1 MSCLTIDK
9 QFLTKCRDSQP
20 GVTEVYL
27 ANYNDVYQTGYTLNA
42 TNDQISAM
50 TFAVASGYSSG
61 CFFKFVM
68 NREVAGLTDECVI
81 NIQNGTAIYKPKV
94 EFKISSLSADVRTLF
109 RELSQATVVAIVK
122 TVGGQYF
129 LAGRYNGLDA
139 VSTTSLQTGVASG
152 DFAGLTVTLE
162 GLEKDPI
169 IEVPSTLITSL
180 LVTV

>member
-20 GVTEVYL
+20 GVTEIYL
-27 ANYNDVYQTGYTLNA
+27 ANYNDIVQSAITLNTA
-42 TNDQISAM
+42 KDTISGFD
-50 TFAVASGYSSG
+50 TLIASGFTSG
-61 CFFKFVM
+61 CFFKFVL

-81 NIQNGTAIYKPKV
+81 NIQNGTSIYKPKV
-94 EFKISSLSADVRTLF
+94 EFKISSLSPDVRTLF
-109 RELSQATVVAIVK
+109 KELSQATVVAIVK
-122 TVGGQYF
+122 TMSGQYF

-139 VSTTSLQTGVASG
+139 VSTTSMQTGVASG

-162 GLEKDPI
+162 GLEKEPI
-169 IEVPSTLITSL
+169 IEVTSSLIPAL

>member
-20 GVTEVYL
+20 GVTEIYL

-42 TNDQISAM
+42 TSDGVSSM
-50 TFAVASGYSSG
+50 TFAIATGFTSG

-68 NREVAGLTDECVI
+68 NREVAGLTDECII
-81 NIQNGTAIYKPKV
+81 NIQNGSAIYKPKL

-109 RELSQATVVAIVK
+109 KELAQATVVAIVK
-122 TVGGQYF
+122 TVSGQYF

-139 VSTTSLQTGVASG
+139 VSTTSLQTGVASS

-162 GLEKDPI
+162 GLEKEPI
-169 IEVPSTLITSL
+169 IEVSSTIISSL